1 MANKKLEQ
9 SNMKPLMI
17 LEEKKVLITMQST
30 KNEVNKGAWTREEDQ
45 KLAEVIAV
53 HGAKKWKTIA
63 TIAGSNSSADQDQDS
78 NCSSTSDFDVND
90 FFDFSTE
97 GPTNLEWMSRF
108 LDRGESF

>member
-17 LEEKKVLITMQST
+17 LEEKNVQITMQST
-30 KNEVNKGAWTREEDQ
+30 KKEINKGAWTREEDQ

-63 TIAGSNSSADQDQDS
+63 TIAGIL
-78 NCSSTSDFDVND
+78 FIHIFIYIYIYV
-90 FFDFSTE
+90 
-97 GPTNLEWMSRF
+97 GLHIYI
-108 LDRGESF
+108 